1 MFASWPLL
9 AGVFVVWCLWA
20 IAASIQRAAED
31 ARKGI
36 PKEQRG
42 GVSILP
48 VIPLNPLVLWG
59 VACLIDDFSSPW
71 GTLIVGTG
79 HGVFAAF
86 LFVSIVRDWM
96 CLRSIDKQV

>member
-1 MFASWPLL
+1 MLSSWPLL
-9 AGVFVVWCLWA
+9 VGVFVVWCLWA

-59 VACLIDDFSSPW
+59 VAYLIDDVSNPW
-71 GTLIVGTG
+71 GTLIVGAG
-79 HGVFAAF
+79 HGVFAV
-86 LFVSIVRDWM
+86 LLMISIVRDWM
-96 CLRSIDKQV
+96 CLRSIDK